1 MNELYALYVYSIIF
15 QYYARESW
23 LMMDFQYV
31 KENILNV
38 LNRHIMYYWNII
50 LYYGITWKIIF
61 SMNWNVLNSIE
72 ILQKL
77 TVWQLG
83 VGSDT
88 RNHSWSFIS
97 SNEWGQMNELC
108 IERRPQLTISIPCQ
122 DGGSN
127 FLSGRPSIFFLR
139 AGLL

>member
-1 MNELYALYVYSIIF
+1 MNFMLYMFIQLFFSIMLVKVDFWWISNMYKKIFWMIWTDISLMKHYSAF
-15 QYYARESW
+15 
-23 LMMDFQYV
+23 
-31 KENILNV
+31 N
-38 LNRHIMYYWNII
+38 
-50 LYYGITWKIIF
+50 GITWKIIF

-72 ILQKL
+72 ILLKL

-127 FLSGRPSIFFLR
+127 FLSGRPSRFFLR